1 MRESLT
7 DQGRR
12 ALYVLRD
19 VYRRFDAQ
27 RGTDIAAAL
36 AFTSILALVPLL
48 VVVFG
53 ALSLFPAFKVWEGA
67 IENFVFHNFVPAL
80 GEQIQTYL
88 IDFTSKARE
97 LQTIGIAFLIVTVL
111 SMLWTIESTFN
122 LIWGVRRQRPLA
134 VRFLVYWAVLT
145 LGPLLIGIGIVATS
159 ALVSL
164 PLIASLDTGLLS
176 TRLLQW
182 LPITA
187 TAAAFVLCYKLI
199 PHRPVRMR
207 HALIGG
213 VAAALA
219 FEAAKR
225 LFALYV
231 TQFPTQQAVYGAF
244 AAVPLFLLW
253 VYLSWVIVLLGAQL
267 THSLA
272 VAPGPRRIPRGDWRA
287 SDLYCGFRLLQRLH
301 VAQHDGKTLSDE
313 RLRLLEPELDH
324 ALLDDVLLR
333 LEQVNWIARDTRY
346 EWLLLRDLDDLT
358 LGDLAR
364 ITPPDDT
371 LGRCE
376 PARLAPEDSRLHALL
391 LEYAAQSAAVL
402 SRPLASLLAADEP
415 PLDPGRTQLRKAV

>member
-376 PARLAPEDSRLHALL
+376 PARLAPEDGRLHALL

-415 PLDPGRTQLRKAV
+415 PLDPGRTQLRKAG

>member
-1 MRESLT
+1 M
-7 DQGRR
+7 
-12 ALYVLRD
+12 
-19 VYRRFDAQ
+19 
-27 RGTDIAAAL
+27 
-36 AFTSILALVPLL
+36 
-48 VVVFG
+48 
-53 ALSLFPAFKVWEGA
+53 
-67 IENFVFHNFVPAL
+67 
-80 GEQIQTYL
+80 
-88 IDFTSKARE
+88 
-97 LQTIGIAFLIVTVL
+97 
-111 SMLWTIESTFN
+111 
-122 LIWGVRRQRPLA
+122 
-134 VRFLVYWAVLT
+134 
-145 LGPLLIGIGIVATS
+145 ATS

-164 PLIASLDTGLLS
+164 PLLASLDIALLS
-176 TRLLQW
+176 TQLLQW

-199 PHRPVRMR
+199 PHRPVRFR

-213 VAAALA
+213 VTAALA

-253 VYLSWVIVLLGAQL
+253 VYVSWVIVLLGAQL

-287 SDLYCGFRLLQRLH
+287 SELYCGFRLLHQLH
-301 VAQHDGKTLSDE
+301 AAQHSGKTLSDE
-313 RLRLLEPELDH
+313 RLRLLEPDLDH
-324 ALLDDVLLR
+324 ALVDDVLLR

-346 EWLLLRDLDDLT
+346 DWLLLRDLDDLT

-376 PARLAPEDSRLHALL
+376 PARLAAEDGHLHALL

-415 PLDPGRTQLRKAV
+415 ADDPARARLRQAG